1 MTEMLTIE
9 KALEMSTED
18 LSILVWDWY
27 KDVNGVRPRH
37 MNMEDREA
45 MLSFVEYELRPEV
58 AEQRRQEW
66 AEEEKQILEMENKYQ
81 EEMQT
86 REFFDKYYAC

>member
-1 MTEMLTIE
+1 MNNYFKQRIDDTRQAYLD
-9 KALEMSTED
+9 ALE
-18 LSILVWDWY
+18 
-27 KDVNGVRPRH
+27 
-37 MNMEDREA
+37 
-45 MLSFVEYELRPEV
+45 
-58 AEQRRQEW
+58 RRQEW